1 LGFESLP
8 RSFAMRTKLIT
19 LSLAVVLSAGVAAC
33 GEDDEPAGSGTGS
46 QETATPTPT
55 PTPTAAAAG
64 IEAIVQGIGKDT
76 KAKPEVPPPQGDPPP
91 ELVIR
96 DIVPGKG
103 AKAKAGDELTM
114 QYVGIS
120 WSNGQQFDASWDR
133 GAEPFAFQLGAGMVI
148 PGWDQGLV
156 GLRKGG
162 RRLLIIPPE
171 MGYGPNGTPD
181 GTIAPNETL
190 IFVVDRV

>member
-1 LGFESLP
+1 M
-8 RSFAMRTKLIT
+8 RSKLIT
-19 LSLAVVLSAGVAAC
+19 LTLALVLAAGIAAC
-33 GEDDEPAGSGTGS
+33 GEDDDTSSGSGAES
-46 QETATPTPT
+46 AATPTPT
-55 PTPTAAAAG
+55 ETATESG
-64 IEAIVQGIGKDT
+64 VEAIVQGIGKDT
-76 KAKPEVPPPQGDPPP
+76 ETKPEVPAPQGDPPP

-103 AKAKAGDELTM
+103 PKAKAGDELTM

-162 RRLLIIPPE
+162 RRLLIIPPD
-171 MGYGPNGTPD
+171 MGYGPQGTPD